1 MLEARVAAGT
11 AIEVCY
17 TSLFTFVDFDA
28 PSGIKIGRNKLRK
41 VQAAMG
47 TAIEVCLYLVVH
59 FCRF

>member
-28 PSGIKIGRNKLRK
+28 PSSIKIGRDKLREAQ
-41 VQAAMG
+41 VAMG
-47 TAIEVCLYLVVH
+47 TAHQIS
-59 FCRF
+59 